1 MLMLGKL
8 RGAPKAGD
16 YTLSYDHQ
24 RLLTLINNLSDGIMA
39 LDASMNVVLANGAA
53 LNVLNVNAVKDH
65 PITELMK
72 LVDNSGN
79 NVDIASLIASSRPGF
94 TSDDYKISYPD
105 GSYSHLYLSISPVQS
120 TYSSGES
127 WGFVVI
133 VRDITT
139 DKLKDEARDEF
150 IDVVGHELLAPIA
163 SAQDGVAKALAMV
176 KDIGA
181 SEMAVNSVQ
190 NAYDQVMF
198 LSALTNDLSVLSRA
212 DRGKLAMSV
221 QKFSLAELLQ
231 ELSTSYTPKAS
242 AKNIKLNFVLEP
254 EVTEIS
260 SSRLYINEILQNM
273 ITNALN
279 YTVNGTVNV
288 TISKVADGVGFS
300 VSDTGIG
307 ISQADQ
313 SKLFSKFFRSEDS
326 RVKSLNG
333 TGLGLYICHKLIELM
348 GGRIGL
354 QSELNRG
361 TTFKFYLPNL
371 PATN

>member
-1 MLMLGKL
+1 
-8 RGAPKAGD
+8 
-16 YTLSYDHQ
+16 
-24 RLLTLINNLSDGIMA
+24 
-39 LDASMNVVLANGAA
+39 
-53 LNVLNVNAVKDH
+53 
-65 PITELMK
+65 
-72 LVDNSGN
+72 
-79 NVDIASLIASSRPGF
+79 
-94 TSDDYKISYPD
+94 
-105 GSYSHLYLSISPVQS
+105 
-120 TYSSGES
+120 
-127 WGFVVI
+127 
-133 VRDITT
+133 
-139 DKLKDEARDEF
+139 
-150 IDVVGHELLAPIA
+150 
-163 SAQDGVAKALAMV
+163 
-176 KDIGA
+176 
-181 SEMAVNSVQ
+181 
-190 NAYDQVMF
+190 
-198 LSALTNDLSVLSRA
+198 
-212 DRGKLAMSV
+212 MSV

-242 AKNIKLNFVLEP
+242 VKNIKLNFVLEP
-254 EVTEIS
+254 EVSEIS

>member
-1 MLMLGKL
+1 MLGKL

-24 RLLTLINNLSDGIMA
+24 RLLTLINNLSDGILA

-53 LNVLNVNAVKDH
+53 LNVLNVNAVKDR

-79 NVDIASLIASSRPGF
+79 TVDIASLIANSRPGF
-94 TSDDYKISYPD
+94 SSDDYKISYTD

-242 AKNIKLNFVLEP
+242 VKNIKLNFVLEP
-254 EVTEIS
+254 EVSEIS